1 MKKVNKILYGLRIF
15 NFIVQ
20 FYLVFL
26 LLPSMLSVGIFGY
39 ILIVLYIIYNLMIIK
54 ELVSK
59 KKKYK
64 YDTIYDFMQIGFV
77 FYLLVIN
84 YKIQHDHI
92 YVIRNTLS
100 YFRINYGI
108 MSLLLI
114 FIMVYSLFELRTRK

>member
-39 ILIVLYIIYNLMIIK
+39 ILIVLYIIYILMIIK

>member
-39 ILIVLYIIYNLMIIK
+39 ILIVLYIIYILMIIK

-92 YVIRNTLS
+92 YVIKNTLS